1 MAEQRIGI
9 NKFVEFTYQITDD
22 LGEIVEKMD
31 FPLNYIHGHDSGMH
45 DKVEAQMKGK
55 TVGDKITVMLEPN
68 EAFGDSDP
76 DLIFEDD
83 VDNVPPEFCH
93 VGAEAM
99 FENSNGE
106 NKKFVVSKVENGKVT
121 LDANHPLA
129 GKTVVFSVE
138 IKTVRDATREELSG
152 KVATGRSSGEQY
164 GFAENGGDKRTL
176 N

>member
-22 LGEIVEKMD
+22 LGEVVEKMD
-31 FPLNYIHGHDSGMH
+31 FPLNYIHGHGSGMH

-55 TVGDKITVMLEPN
+55 QAGDKVTVMLEPD
-68 EAFGDSDP
+68 EAFGQPDP
-76 DLIFEDD
+76 ELMFEDD
-83 VDNVPPEFCH
+83 VDNVPEEFRY

-106 NKKFVVSKVENGKVT
+106 SKKFVVSKVENGKIT

-129 GKTVVFSVE
+129 GKTVVFRVE

-152 KVATGRSSGEQY
+152 KVATGRESGEQY
-164 GFAENGGDKRTL
+164 GFSDNGADKRTL